1 MAYLWEQIVAL
12 GLSISW
18 LFPLWFSSLPTPG
31 SKDLELKMT
40 SIENSQSSAL
50 SSSNVDVDDQLEK
63 SASSLLN
70 NGDPE
75 PKREFTEEEVRN
87 ILEVI
92 ASTGKFWLDWDIL
105 KEILSFRLKQVLAQ
119 YPESQMASDV
129 IGPQPSSLSGE
140 TYQELVKRLDEALL
154 SFIEGPPFTL
164 QRICEIL
171 LTPQTIYSTLSKL
184 ALALEK
190 NLLVT
195 STLTVCT
202 EPYPSTTMQNTVE
215 SEEGNQAPQAHLN
228 EIENDVE
235 AMISDGDEELA
246 NTQADEDNKRTDMD
260 ATEKKMGEN
269 IAETSETSPEPTT
282 ISDPSE
288 ASPSIE
294 KLNPATS

>member
-1 MAYLWEQIVAL
+1 
-12 GLSISW
+12 
-18 LFPLWFSSLPTPG
+18 
-31 SKDLELKMT
+31 MT
-40 SIENSQSSAL
+40 AVENSQSSVL
-50 SSSNVDVDDQLEK
+50 SSSNVDVDDHLEK

-70 NGDPE
+70 HGEME
-75 PKREFTEEEVRN
+75 PKREFTEEEVRS

-92 ASTGKFWLDWDIL
+92 ASTGKFWHDWNIL
-105 KEILSFRLKQVLAQ
+105 KEILSSRLKQVLAQ

-171 LTPQTIYSTLSKL
+171 LTPQSIYSTLSKL

-195 STLTVCT
+195 STLIVCT
-202 EPYPSTTMQNTVE
+202 EPYPSTAMQNTVE
-215 SEEGNQAPQAHLN
+215 PEEGNQAPQAHLN

-246 NTQADEDNKRTDMD
+246 NTQADEDNKHTDMD